1 MNFWEEL
8 GLTIFNAILRQ
19 VKFDPAKH
27 ALLAKVFIPIRD
39 ELLVLYPLDTSAGP
53 AQP

>member
-19 VKFDPAKH
+19 IKFDPAKH
-27 ALLAKVFIPIRD
+27 ALLATVLVPIRD
-39 ELLVLYPLDTSAGP
+39 ELLVLYPLAPP
-53 AQP
+53 APPVQ